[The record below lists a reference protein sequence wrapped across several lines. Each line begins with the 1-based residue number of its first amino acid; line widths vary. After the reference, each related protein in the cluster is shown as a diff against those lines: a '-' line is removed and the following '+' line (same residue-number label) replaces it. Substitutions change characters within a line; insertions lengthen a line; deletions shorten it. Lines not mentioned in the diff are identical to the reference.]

1 MPNTLGHLGFQGL
14 VTRAVFR
21 DADLKWIC
29 LGCVIPDLPWI
40 LQRAMMGLLP
50 VDPYDLRLYA
60 IAQSSLAL
68 CLVACG
74 AFAALSADPGRV
86 LRILGLNSVLH
97 LLLDACQAK
106 WANGVHFL
114 APFSW
119 RIDNFG
125 LFWPESPL
133 SVLLTVTGLGWL
145 LFVWR
150 RPGVP
155 IGLAFD
161 RRGRLI
167 TAAGLMAAYFVLPV
181 VLLSG
186 PEAADN
192 HSVRT
197 LRDRENRTGRA
208 VEFDRNRYVRRE
220 AGDVLETFAG
230 EELTVTGEIP
240 ERSASISVQGR
251 FVHEKTVEIVNLHTH
266 WPRVRDLAS
275 YVGLALVAL
284 VWLNGVAS
292 RVVRGRGR

>member
-1 MPNTLGHLGFQGL
+1 MPNTLGHLGIQGL

-21 DADLKWIC
+21 GADLKWIC

-40 LQRAMMGLLP
+40 LQRAVRLFP
-50 VDPYDLRLYA
+50 VDLYDLRLYA

-68 CLVACG
+68 SLVACG

-106 WANGVHFL
+106 WANGVHFM

-119 RIDNFG
+119 RLDNFG
-125 LFWPESPL
+125 LFWPEGPL
-133 SVLLTVTGLGWL
+133 SVLLTVTGLVWL

-150 RPGVP
+150 RPGPP
-155 IGLAFD
+155 IALAFD

-167 TAAGLMAAYFVLPV
+167 TAAGLMAAYLVLPV

-192 HSVRT
+192 HSVGT

-208 VEFDRNRYVRRE
+208 VEFDGSRFERRDS
-220 AGDVLETFAG
+220 GGVLKTFAG
-230 EELTVTGEIP
+230 EELAVTGETP
-240 ERSASISVQGR
+240 ERSVNISVQGK
-251 FVHEKTVEIVNLHTH
+251 FVDEKTIEIVNLHTH

-284 VWLNGVAS
+284 VWLTGWAS
-292 RVVRGRGR
+292 RAVRSRGR